1 METLAFSLDVI
12 FPLFHY
18 VIIIALSYY
27 FFTQFKKLQDF
38 IYKQTVCMSN
48 DTYLKEIMT
57 NA

>member
-18 VIIIALSYY
+18 VLIIALFYY
-27 FFTQFKKLQDF
+27 LFTQFKKLQEF